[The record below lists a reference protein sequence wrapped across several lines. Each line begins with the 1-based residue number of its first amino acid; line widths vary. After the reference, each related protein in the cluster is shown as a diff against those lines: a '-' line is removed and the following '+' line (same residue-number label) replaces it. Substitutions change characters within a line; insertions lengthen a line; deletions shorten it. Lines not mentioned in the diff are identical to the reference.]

1 MITVSLEIYSTTKF
15 PQPINFPYCHK
26 TLRTITIASYIIP
39 HKAFQK
45 RTFLSD
51 NTNRY
56 LNLHP
61 PNPIRPFDQ
70 PSNETLLHNSTS
82 PIEFTHTHT
91 HIPLLWRTKLT
102 VQSLPWPAQN
112 PSKPIHRGRCSLTLP
127 PRGNRP

>member
-61 PNPIRPFDQ
+61 LPQPHKTIRSTFQRNLTPQFDF
-70 PSNETLLHNSTS
+70 SDRVH
-82 PIEFTHTHT
+82 THTHT
-91 HIPLLWRTKLT
+91 YTPPLENKINRSEFTLARTES
-102 VQSLPWPAQN
+102 VEA
-112 PSKPIHRGRCSLTLP
+112 HP
-127 PRGNRP
+127 PRQMLVNPTSSR

>member
-61 PNPIRPFDQ
+61 LPQPHKTIRSTFQRNLTPQFDF
-70 PSNETLLHNSTS
+70 SDRV
-82 PIEFTHTHT
+82 HTHT